1 MYDLY
6 NISVTPVKWWEKFL
20 LFFVKKQYA
29 EDSVETAKDIFK
41 TTVVVKK
48 LFGKIYIVGC
58 YSSIELKD
66 GDKNDS
72 KRNV

>member
-1 MYDLY
+1 MCNLY
-6 NISVTPVKWWEKFL
+6 KLGATPVKWWEKVL

-29 EDSVETAKDIFK
+29 EDRVETAKDIFK

-58 YSSIELKD
+58 YSSIELKV
-66 GDKNDS
+66 GDK
-72 KRNV
+72 